1 MYLQGDSRVGGPS
14 SMRIVAGA
22 VGRGEDAARARVA
35 LGVSV
40 GRARARRGAGEEE
53 GLVLL
58 VGEHVQRQLLQIDLE
73 VGVVVV
79 RKVVLR
85 GVHAVDEGDRSAGK
99 QARMSRFHTC
109 FGDIS

>member
-1 MYLQGDSRVGGPS
+1 MCLQGDSRVGGPS

-79 RKVVLR
+79 RKRWYSVAFTPLTKET
-85 GVHAVDEGDRSAGK
+85 A
-99 QARMSRFHTC
+99 ARANRRA
-109 FGDIS
+109 